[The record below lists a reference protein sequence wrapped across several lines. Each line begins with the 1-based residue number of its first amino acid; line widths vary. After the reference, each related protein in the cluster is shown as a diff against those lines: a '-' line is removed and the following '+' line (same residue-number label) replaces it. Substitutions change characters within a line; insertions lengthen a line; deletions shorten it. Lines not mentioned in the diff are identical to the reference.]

1 MEERGNAKMTTLSS
15 EVLLQ
20 SLVPYPR
27 EPTLPTLSSS
37 SRAAAAAQVVVR
49 AHLSWSWP
57 RALRSEDGIGPTAV
71 PTTEVSQEVESGP
84 MTAA

>member
-37 SRAAAAAQVVVR
+37 SRRCRPGCRASPLVVVV
-49 AHLSWSWP
+49 A
-57 RALRSEDGIGPTAV
+57 EG
-71 PTTEVSQEVESGP
+71 TEE
-84 MTAA
+84 